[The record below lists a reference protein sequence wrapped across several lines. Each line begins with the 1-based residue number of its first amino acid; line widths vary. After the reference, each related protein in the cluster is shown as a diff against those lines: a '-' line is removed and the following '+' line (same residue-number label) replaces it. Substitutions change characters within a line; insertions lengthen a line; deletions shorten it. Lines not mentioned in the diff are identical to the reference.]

1 MKVKYL
7 GESDPISLIKNKIY
21 ECLGAE
27 QDCYRVIDEEG
38 YDLFYFP
45 DSDQKVSYIKDADDI
60 KEIVDIIP
68 KGRRK

>member
-27 QDCYRVIDEEG
+27 QDFYRVIDEEG
-38 YDLFYFP
+38 YDEDEEIQGYLYPKRFF
-45 DSDQKVSYIKDADDI
+45 
-60 KEIVDIIP
+60 EIVEE
-68 KGRRK
+68 

>member
-38 YDLFYFP
+38 YD
-45 DSDQKVSYIKDADDI
+45 DDEEI
-60 KEIVDIIP
+60 QGYLYPKRFFEIVEE
-68 KGRRK
+68 